1 MRGKVGSLVFS
12 QNKGLNIVKAAPTVV
27 ANPRSAQQQA
37 NRSRFVA
44 LLALGKSL
52 RPILQLG
59 YKEYAHVMSW
69 LNKFMS
75 TNASS
80 GLMVW
85 DAVNF
90 DWNIDFSK
98 LVVAE
103 GSLHPQPVGLNEV
116 DGNDLILDW
125 NPVPISNQNAADKLC
140 IVAFCKTETLYSLR
154 EISRSVGTITLSF
167 SPTLNNGDVI
177 TWSAFFISPD
187 GLIVSSSYTAQVTVG
202 P

>member
-1 MRGKVGSLVFS
+1 MSGKVGALVFT
-12 QNKGLNIVKAAPTVV
+12 QNKGRNIVKSAPTVV

-44 LLALGKSL
+44 LLALGKTL

-59 YKEYAHVMSW
+59 YKEYAHLMSW

-75 TNASS
+75 TNANND
-80 GLMVW
+80 LMVW
-85 DAVNF
+85 DEINANW
-90 DWNIDFSK
+90 DIDYSK

-116 DGNDLILDW
+116 DGDNLILAW
-125 NPVPISNQNAADKLC
+125 NPTPISNQNADDKLC
-140 IVAFCKTETLYSLR
+140 VVAFCKTETLYSLR
-154 EISRSVGTITLSF
+154 EVSRSAGTVTLGF
-167 SPTLNNGDVI
+167 SPTLNNGDLI
-177 TWSAFFISPD
+177 TWSAFFVSPD